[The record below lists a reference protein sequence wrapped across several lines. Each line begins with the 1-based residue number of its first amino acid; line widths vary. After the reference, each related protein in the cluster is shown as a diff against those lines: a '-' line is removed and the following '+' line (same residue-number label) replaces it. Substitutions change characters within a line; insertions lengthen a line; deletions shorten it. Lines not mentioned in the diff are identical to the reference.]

1 MAENLVQQHCWTE
14 AEVLQGCNVCW
25 VGNYTAGTGD
35 KGKSYSTELCSLYRK
50 LFRDRWL
57 QRVGI
62 LRGETLPC
70 VCVDDLSQKSNG
82 SVSGFPGQPAV
93 AQSRYVWRESPMSP
107 HLTHQSRILAMM
119 SKAMSCT
126 LDSALGLLPCHRGSS
141 RISIW
146 TWQIKEYFLSEILQ
160 SSLLNTAESP
170 SADTDHLQIQL
181 EWSLGKAITCL
192 SVKACALSCA
202 IFSPTFGHLRPNRA
216 AVDTMLLSACSSSTT
231 GFLPAPVII
240 RYTPKSQS
248 STQKDRLPSAPP
260 GCSWLLISSTIL
272 NYKEKGFA
280 AEAMLFGIKKDSSFL
295 LPPPPICFSCFI
307 QNLLLW
313 TLLDFLPF

>member
-1 MAENLVQQHCWTE
+1 MKCLNLGCFIQLKAPQWAQTTDPAGE
-14 AEVLQGCNVCW
+14 KFRQGHNLLISK
-25 VGNYTAGTGD
+25 D
-35 KGKSYSTELCSLYRK
+35 LCS
-50 LFRDRWL
+50 
-57 QRVGI
+57 V
-62 LRGETLPC
+62 T
-70 VCVDDLSQKSNG
+70 
-82 SVSGFPGQPAV
+82 
-93 AQSRYVWRESPMSP
+93 
-107 HLTHQSRILAMM
+107 
-119 SKAMSCT
+119 
-126 LDSALGLLPCHRGSS
+126 
-141 RISIW
+141 
-146 TWQIKEYFLSEILQ
+146 
-160 SSLLNTAESP
+160 
-170 SADTDHLQIQL
+170 
-181 EWSLGKAITCL
+181 
-192 SVKACALSCA
+192 
-202 IFSPTFGHLRPNRA
+202 IFSPSFGDLRPNRA

-240 RYTPKSQS
+240 RYTRKSQS